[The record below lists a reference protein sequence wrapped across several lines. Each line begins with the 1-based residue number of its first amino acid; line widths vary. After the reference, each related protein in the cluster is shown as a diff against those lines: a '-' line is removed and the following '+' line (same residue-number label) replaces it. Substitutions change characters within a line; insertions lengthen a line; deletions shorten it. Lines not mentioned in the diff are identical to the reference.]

1 MVVAKLFRS
10 SSVAFVAH
18 CYCCPVVVYVD
29 DGLCFCGLLFS
40 TECREEEY
48 RAWGKTFFDDV
59 DSRRAKT
66 EGRRHLWLRRY
77 FTRNSSSSSSSPLGE
92 VPRKIRAA
100 RFMHATAQRRPTLYC
115 HRGKAFL
122 VPYPGPRH
130 AVLGQ
135 KNTSTTTDITG
146 HFCCTELQTRELLT
160 VVIVYYYCSSQMG
173 ELWEEGRTSRQ
184 TIFAL
189 RPTFFCFG

>member
-1 MVVAKLFRS
+1 MLFCIKISKYASKCLSCFSQNFLFISEVVPSKQNSQVVTPSTIHFRKSCYSMVVAKLFRS

-66 EGRRHLWLRRY
+66 EGRRHL
-77 FTRNSSSSSSSPLGE
+77 
-92 VPRKIRAA
+92 
-100 RFMHATAQRRPTLYC
+100 
-115 HRGKAFL
+115 
-122 VPYPGPRH
+122 
-130 AVLGQ
+130 
-135 KNTSTTTDITG
+135 
-146 HFCCTELQTRELLT
+146 
-160 VVIVYYYCSSQMG
+160 
-173 ELWEEGRTSRQ
+173 
-184 TIFAL
+184 
-189 RPTFFCFG
+189 